1 MTVAGGIGC
10 GAPRAPPPGGVL
22 AGGVLAGGVLAGEA
36 VVVTAAPEGEDWLSF
51 PSPSQPNRA
60 TPTTMQRRER
70 ETEERE
76 SFMT

>member
-10 GAPRAPPPGGVL
+10 GAPRAPPP
-22 AGGVLAGGVLAGEA
+22 GGVLAGGVLAGEA